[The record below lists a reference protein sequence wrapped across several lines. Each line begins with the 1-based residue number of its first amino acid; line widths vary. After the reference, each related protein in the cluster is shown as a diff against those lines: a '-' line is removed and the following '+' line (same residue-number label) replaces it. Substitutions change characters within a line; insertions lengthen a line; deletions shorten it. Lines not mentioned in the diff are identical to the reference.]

1 MTGRGIGTRVP
12 AVFRVGR
19 PLGRG
24 LAAAGWAAAAA
35 GFALLLGLPVLA
47 ILVRSMAGGSL
58 RAALGSPVVLQAL
71 TLTAWTSL
79 AATGLAVLL
88 GTPAAYL
95 LARRKFPGQ
104 ALLDSLIELPL
115 ILPPSVAGL
124 GLLMAFGRR
133 GLLGEPLAALG
144 VNLSFTT
151 AAVILAQFFVAAPL
165 YVRAA
170 RAGFQAVDPGLE
182 TVAHTLGA
190 SPWRTF
196 RRVTVPLALPGLL
209 GGLVMCW
216 ARALGEFGATIL
228 FAGSF
233 PGRTQTM
240 ALAVYAAL
248 EHDVDAALALAA
260 VLLLVSLLVLVLLR
274 WGTGSRGDAGA

>member
-1 MTGRGIGTRVP
+1 
-12 AVFRVGR
+12 
-19 PLGRG
+19 
-24 LAAAGWAAAAA
+24 
-35 GFALLLGLPVLA
+35 
-47 ILVRSMAGGSL
+47 AGGSL

-151 AAVILAQFFVAAPL
+151 AAVILAQLFVAGSL
-165 YVRAA
+165 SVRAA
-170 RAGFQAVDPGLE
+170 RAGFQAVDPELE

-240 ALAVYAAL
+240 ALAIYATL
-248 EHDVDAALALAA
+248 EHDLDAAAALATVLVVLSLA
-260 VLLLVSLLVLVLLR
+260 VLVVLRLAVRR
-274 WGTGSRGDAGA
+274 WGDAGA

>member
-1 MTGRGIGTRVP
+1 MP

-170 RAGFQAVDPGLE
+170 RAGFQAVDPELE